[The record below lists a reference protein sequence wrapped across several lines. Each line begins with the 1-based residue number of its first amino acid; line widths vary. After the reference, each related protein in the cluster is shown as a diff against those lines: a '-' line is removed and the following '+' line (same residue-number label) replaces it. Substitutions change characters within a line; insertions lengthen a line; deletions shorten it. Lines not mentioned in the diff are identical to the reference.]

1 MNQAYLWD
9 TSIAVYYLQ
18 QHLPLYV
25 EEIMDDIAQNSR
37 ICFSVITEI
46 ELFSW
51 KSASQFDFD
60 LVNLFVG
67 VSLSLELEKDIRDK
81 AAELRRQHNLEIPDA
96 IIAATAVVH
105 GLTLITNNSEDFTGI
120 ENLSLLNPFDPQ

>member
-18 QHLPLYV
+18 QHLPPYV
-25 EEIMDDIAQNSR
+25 EEVMDGIAQNSR

-51 KSASQFDFD
+51 KSATQFDFD
-60 LVNLFVG
+60 LVNLFVS
-67 VSLSLELEKDIRDK
+67 VSLLFELEKEIRDK
-81 AAELRRQHNLEIPDA
+81 AAELRRQHNLELPDA
-96 IIAATAVVH
+96 IIAATAVIH
-105 GLTLITNNSEDFTGI
+105 RLTLITNNSGDFAGI
-120 ENLSLLNPFDPQ
+120 ENLHLLNPFDPQ

>member
-18 QHLPLYV
+18 QHLPPYV
-25 EEIMDDIAQNSR
+25 EDVMDDIAQNSR
-37 ICFSVITEI
+37 ICFSVLIEI

-51 KSASQFDFD
+51 KSAAQFDFE

-67 VSLSLELEKDIRDK
+67 VSLLFELEKDIRDK
-81 AAELRRQHNLEIPDA
+81 AAELRRQYDLELSNA
-96 IIAATAVVH
+96 IIAATAIVH
-105 GLTLITNNSEDFTGI
+105 GLTLITDNTTDFVGI
-120 ENLSLLNPFDPQ
+120 EKLCLLNPFDPQ

>member
-9 TSIAVYYLQ
+9 TSIPVYYLQ

>member
-9 TSIAVYYLQ
+9 SNIAIYYLQ
-18 QHLPLYV
+18 HQLPTYAGKVL
-25 EEIMDDIAQNSR
+25 DDIAENSR
-37 ICFSVITEI
+37 ICLSIITEI

-51 KSASQFDFD
+51 KAATPFDFD

-67 VSLSLELEKDIRDK
+67 ISLLFELEKDIRDK
-81 AAELRRQHNLEIPDA
+81 AAELRRKHNLELPDA

-105 GLTLITNNSEDFTGI
+105 RLTLITNNTTDFTRI
-120 ENLSLLNPFDPQ
+120 ENLLLLNPFDPQ

>member
-18 QHLPLYV
+18 QHLPPYV
-25 EEIMDDIAQNSR
+25 EEIIDDIAQNSR

>member
-18 QHLPLYV
+18 QHLPLYM